1 MSRVPP
7 VTISAVL
14 ITGLG
19 YASLHRDADAPI
31 LSSSLSRCVRCN
43 RPCVGE
49 RNDLDKL
56 RRKSM
61 PVDEVPCHGGGT
73 PGAQLPVSRKPVSH
87 SRPPWHRV
95 GRAFDAD
102 RTGTGRDSIN
112 ATGPAA

>member
-43 RPCVGE
+43 RPCVRE
-49 RNDLDKL
+49 LNDPQTL
-56 RRKSM
+56 RRQSAL
-61 PVDEVPCHGGGT
+61 VEEVPRHASGT
-73 PGAQLPVSRKPVSH
+73 PGRELPVSRKPVSH
-87 SRPPWHRV
+87 PRPQWYRV
-95 GRAFDAD
+95 GMAFYAD
-102 RTGTGRDSIN
+102 RTGTGR
-112 ATGPAA
+112 